1 MLYDNLIIIF
11 IGVALVAI
19 SLYFIV
25 KQNNEEEEDY
35 YYKASLLLNNK
46 DNDTNS
52 NQLLSNQL
60 QAVTEEMEELKQKL
74 AMLESNHLISA
85 SVEAAKAAEA
95 PQEEVPFNHALN
107 YQLFVSRNEDI
118 IKLYN
123 EGLGIDEIARTLN
136 KSFREVEMIIKLV
149 K

>member
-25 KQNNEEEEDY
+25 KQNNYEEEDY
-35 YYKASLLLNNK
+35 YYRASQMNNNDNAGSQLLNN
-46 DNDTNS
+46 
-52 NQLLSNQL
+52 QLE
-60 QAVTEEMEELKQKL
+60 AVTEELEELKLKL
-74 AMLESNHLISA
+74 ETLEVNQRSLA
-85 SVEAAKAAEA
+85 SVEEAKAIEA
-95 PQEEVPFNHALN
+95 PQEEIPFNHALN
-107 YQLFVSRNEDI
+107 YQLFLNRNEDI

-123 EGLGIDEIARTLN
+123 EGHGIDTIARTLN
-136 KSFREVEMIIKLV
+136 KSFREVEMIIKLS